1 MELPG
6 VMLVGIA
13 KGNGDKELL
22 EAMIT
27 RKCLESFCS
36 RIAEGKG
43 DKDKVLKMMAS
54 GRWGGHK
61 SPLIMVNNMMMTWHG

>member
-36 RIAEGKG
+36 RIAESKG
-43 DKDKVLKMMAS
+43 DKESAEDDGIREM
-54 GRWGGHK
+54 GW
-61 SPLIMVNNMMMTWHG
+61 T